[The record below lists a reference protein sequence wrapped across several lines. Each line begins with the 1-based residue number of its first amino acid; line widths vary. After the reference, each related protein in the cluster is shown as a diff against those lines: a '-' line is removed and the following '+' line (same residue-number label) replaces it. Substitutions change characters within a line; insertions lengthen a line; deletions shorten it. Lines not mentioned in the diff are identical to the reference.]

1 MKNIIIPVET
11 REIIDM
17 SIGHKAIHVEMLP
30 SSGTAEIY
38 QFHFTD
44 QFNHITYKDA
54 REIHRFNLK
63 PWGDVTSKYCVLY
76 TSKMLVPLKHWVYY
90 VPSGSLITSSTVS
103 LAPFAIN
110 LAECECGRCDE
121 AKTGYNTLCS
131 NTDYPLCG
139 SNEDVLSQQFTSGV
153 TDKCDED
160 ETIEGACPEVEGS
173 VDCCHLLKTTSLGTH
188 EYKVRYPLLCG
199 FAEGESTD
207 KTTKQAKWY
216 ACSEKLKGETIYTAT
231 GNELKCNGNDW
242 EVVKGDLSMQAAR
255 LSHKTNVGVAIAARL
270 EFWLT
275 NFGNDLNN
283 VNITVEVMS
292 TNFCGNRVTGSRCW
306 GSDESYTVKNI
317 NLPQKSVYK
326 FEYDNFCNPATDF
339 EVNVSWSGGSKLF
352 CINFKPSDCL
362 WGSYAFPWEYEIT
375 EGTCA

>member
-1 MKNIIIPVET
+1 MKGVAFRTLFFIIVAVAVLMIILIWWACGSTGIEEYMKNIIIPVET

-160 ETIEGACPEVEGS
+160 ETIEGACPEVNGKA
-173 VDCCHLLKTTSLGTH
+173 DCCHLLKTTGMGT
-188 EYKVRYPLLCG
+188 V
-199 FAEGESTD
+199 
-207 KTTKQAKWY
+207 
-216 ACSEKLKGETIYTAT
+216 
-231 GNELKCNGNDW
+231 
-242 EVVKGDLSMQAAR
+242 
-255 LSHKTNVGVAIAARL
+255 
-270 EFWLT
+270 
-275 NFGNDLNN
+275 
-283 VNITVEVMS
+283 
-292 TNFCGNRVTGSRCW
+292 
-306 GSDESYTVKNI
+306 SYTHLT
-317 NLPQKSVYK
+317 LP
-326 FEYDNFCNPATDF
+326 T
-339 EVNVSWSGGSKLF
+339 
-352 CINFKPSDCL
+352 
-362 WGSYAFPWEYEIT
+362 T
-375 EGTCA
+375 ERV